1 MRRGAIM
8 KIKKIITISF
18 TLLSMLILLFPYN
31 AYAKQVN
38 MKDIPE
44 LKTFI
49 SNGHNN
55 GTLGPIQI
63 VPVTLVK
70 DGTSNMQAYL
80 IALSGTEFA
89 PNQATDVWADLRS
102 GFELDSPY
110 IHAVVN
116 AIMKDIPKNSNLI
129 ISGHSL
135 GGMIAE
141 QVSGKSIVKD
151 NYNIL
156 NIITLGSPLI
166 NPFGR
171 EGTIKRLGDT
181 ADMVPYLSISGTL
194 LLPWQVFG
202 LNRENGG
209 YTDLG
214 EAHNKSY
221 LREDVWGKYD
231 VLGFKNGK
239 SYFLYDDSNI
249 KFYKAPN
256 E

>member
-1 MRRGAIM
+1 M
-8 KIKKIITISF
+8 KVKKMLTIGFVFISF
-18 TLLSMLILLFPYN
+18 IILLVPHN
-31 AYAKQVN
+31 AYAKQVT

-44 LKTFI
+44 LKVLI
-49 SNGHNN
+49 GKGHNN

-63 VPVTLVK
+63 VPVNLMK
-70 DGTSNMQAYL
+70 DGTSSIPAYL
-80 IALSGTEFA
+80 ITLSGTEFA
-89 PNQATDVWADLRS
+89 PNQATDIWADLRS

-116 AIMKDIPKNSNLI
+116 AIMNDIPKNSNLI
-129 ISGHSL
+129 ICGHSL

-141 QVSGKSIVKD
+141 QVSGKSTIKD

-156 NIITLGSPLI
+156 NVVTLGSPLV

-171 EGTIKRLGDT
+171 EGTIRRLGDT
-181 ADMVPYLSISGTL
+181 ADIVPYLSMSGTF
-194 LLPWQVFG
+194 LLPWQVIG

-209 YTDLG
+209 YTNPM

-221 LREDVWGKYD
+221 LREDVWGRYD
-231 VLGFKNGK
+231 VLGFKDGK